1 MRTLLALVLCS
12 ACFGWG
18 VRCGAWGTAQAQTA
32 NAATSAAAASAASA
46 PEAKLSERVLREAS
60 NPMRI
65 ILDAGKVIKRRPGDG
80 ATTVRASTT
89 PAAASAATPKPA
101 AAAALSPPNLP
112 TTVLRAAQDANA
124 SLQSTASNAVAA
136 APLASL
142 AVREPLALPTG
153 DATALTA
160 ATAALTPAPTTAAA
174 QPTAAAPPSP
184 LKLIT
189 MVSPDIPERVA
200 HRVGALTEVMV
211 QLTIQRDGT
220 VRDIS
225 VVQPGQKAVEPY
237 IIEALGQWRYAP
249 ISEPRTQRVQLVFNN

>member
-1 MRTLLALVLCS
+1 MMLANALCS

-18 VRCGAWGTAQAQTA
+18 LGCGAWGTVQAQTA
-32 NAATSAAAASAASA
+32 GGAASAAAALA
-46 PEAKLSERVLREAS
+46 PEAKMSERVLREAS

-65 ILDAGKVIKRRPGDG
+65 ILDAGKVIKRRPGEG
-80 ATTVRASTT
+80 GTTVRASAT
-89 PAAASAATPKPA
+89 PATASVAAPEPV
-101 AAAALSPPNLP
+101 AAAALAPPDLP
-112 TTVLRAAQDANA
+112 TTVLRAAQAA
-124 SLQSTASNAVAA
+124 IATSQSTASSAMAE
-136 APLASL
+136 APPVSL
-142 AVREPLALPTG
+142 APRESLTVPTG
-153 DATALTA
+153 DNAALTA
-160 ATAALTPAPTTAAA
+160 ALSAA
-174 QPTAAAPPSP
+174 PTAAAAEPAAAVPPSP

-200 HRVGALTEVMV
+200 RRVGAPTEVLV
-211 QLTIQRDGT
+211 QLTILRDGT